1 MAGIGATVALIKA
14 LAPKADPDVIQ
25 QAVEDYLE
33 AHPEISVADGSI
45 TEEKLAEDVAGILD
59 DLQDDVSDVKTA
71 IHGMN
76 TATASDVG
84 KALSPKTVVNGKV
97 TEWKYVE
104 SGSVDPSAIAD
115 KVDDWCDEN
124 ITNPSNPPLDR
135 SLLLENAAAPADLVG
150 DLKSDV
156 SFYTGNKKF
165 EYTKDKYI
173 KYQSPQTKT
182 NESSWECVLVQCSP
196 GDVFSV
202 KGFGGSSP
210 RLWIFSDSQGN
221 ALTYALA
228 GTVTNDFVKIIAP
241 ANAAYLACNSKY
253 SEFHGV
259 LIEGEILKEQVDSV
273 ELAHKMDTFNQ
284 IVPDGNFE
292 TASGWQANGSPSW
305 PVSASDNI
313 LTATVAS
320 SEMKLQRTNDY
331 PAIIV
336 GHKYFA
342 TVEYNGSDLNRVA
355 VKVGVHTQIGD
366 VTSNTWNKIATIITV
381 SSISGDKTDCQ
392 VEVTLNQGYS
402 AQTIQIRNYWVVDI
416 TAMYGAGNEPTV
428 QQFLTM
434 YSNAYYP
441 HQSIT
446 KDTKVM
452 EYLIN
457 KKIAELGTA
466 SQKDYTNSVS
476 EGGNNLP
483 TAIAVYTAIQ
493 EAQGQSS
500 DSMVSRDAYLIK
512 EEIPSQYTEHNA
524 SPVSFDDD
532 EYLEKKL
539 ATVPTGKKLLYFTDV
554 HWPSNEKKTIP
565 LVNYVRKRLGIP
577 KVLFGGDV
585 LNRSDTGYIAK
596 SVYTSFMYQAKS
608 AFWCDFIPAIGN
620 HETNES
626 NMQGS
631 SHTDVEREAKLL
643 PFSQIQPIQGSDL
656 LDYVH
661 TEYDMVKDDLSDY
674 ATGDNLDE
682 LKAYFKT
689 IFYFDDSAN
698 KTRYIVLNTGN
709 PGSLNDAGGLGVISD
724 VFHFGW
730 TGELRLQ
737 FDWFASVLST
747 TPNGYDVVVL
757 GHQFANENADLD
769 MPKYPQIIMQMCRGA
784 IQKQSITVTPPQLS
798 NTYSN
803 MIAWYSNSNH
813 VYDFTEI
820 QQIRSIIMVCGH
832 AHYDGISINGYNG
845 NNEYVSTVYN
855 GETLDQIEDGVIPLI
870 VTTTDAYQSW
880 DVSVSGATKVPMEYG
895 TTTDHAFDVMTYVD
909 DGIDIKRFGAGNNR
923 KIYINYPSES

>member
-1 MAGIGATVALIKA
+1 MAGIGTIVAMIKA
-14 LAPKADPDVIQ
+14 LGNKTDQ
-25 QAVEDYLE
+25 
-33 AHPEISVADGSI
+33 EIAQI
-45 TEEKLAEDVAGILD
+45 EEDVT
-59 DLQDDVSDVKTA
+59 DVKTA
-71 IHGMN
+71 IQGKMDEPE
-76 TATASDVG
+76 TAGTAGQVLGLDNSLNPVWLNSS
-84 KALSPKTVVNGKV
+84 A
-97 TEWKYVE
+97 
-104 SGSVDPSAIAD
+104 DPSAIASA
-115 KVDDWCDEN
+115 VDSWLEGN
-124 ITNPSNPPLDR
+124 ITNPSNPPIDR
-135 SLLLENAAAPADLVG
+135 NLALANAAAPADMAGNMKDEITL
-150 DLKSDV
+150 
-156 SFYTGNKKF
+156 FTGNKR
-165 EYTKDKYI
+165 YTEWTKNKWI
-173 KYQSPQTKT
+173 KYTAPQTQV
-182 NESSWECVLVQCSP
+182 NETGWESILVPCKP
-196 GDVFSV
+196 GDIFYV
-202 KGFGGSSP
+202 KGYGGSSP
-210 RLWIFSDSQGN
+210 RLWCFSDSQGS
-221 ALTYALA
+221 AVYYS
-228 GTVTNDFVKIIAP
+228 GVVTTNEYILIVAP
-241 ANAAYLACNSKY
+241 ANSAYLACNSKY
-253 SEFHGV
+253 SEIKGD
-259 LIEGEILKEQVDSV
+259 LIVGKTLSDRFAELKSAFE
-273 ELAHKMDTFNQ
+273 TNGFNQ

-292 TASGWQANGSPSW
+292 TAKGWLGNGSPSW
-305 PVSASDNI
+305 TLSAEDNI
-313 LTATVAS
+313 LTAAVNS
-320 SEMKLQRTNDY
+320 NKMKLQRDTDWAEIN
-331 PAIIV
+331 I

-342 TVEYNGSDLNRVA
+342 NVEYYGSDFSRVA
-355 VKVGVHTQIGD
+355 IAVGSQTQIGD
-366 VTSNTWNKIATIITV
+366 TTANTWNKIATV
-381 SSISGDKTDCQ
+381 ISVTSKNGNRSDCQ
-392 VEVTLNQGYS
+392 VEIDLAN
-402 AQTIQIRNYWVVDI
+402 NYTVQNIKIKNFWVVDL
-416 TAMYGAGNEPTV
+416 TDMYGAGNEPTAAEFV
-428 QQFLTM
+428 LKYSEDYYAQQTIKRDI
-434 YSNAYYP
+434 SV
-441 HQSIT
+441 T
-446 KDTKVM
+446 
-452 EYLIN
+452 EYVIQKYLDQ
-457 KKIAELGTA
+457 LGTA
-466 SQKDYTNSVS
+466 AQKNYTTTVS
-476 EGGNNLP
+476 SGSNDLP
-483 TAIAVYTAIQ
+483 TAGAVNEAIL
-493 EAQGQSS
+493 EAVTDNQSGGQFGI
-500 DSMVSRDAYLIK
+500 SRDAYLIK

-524 SPVSFDDD
+524 TPVSFDDD

-539 ATVPTGKKLLYFTDV
+539 ATVPVGKKFLYFTDV

-596 SVYTSFMYQAKS
+596 YVYTSFMYQAKS
-608 AFWCDFIPAIGN
+608 AFGCDFIPAIGN

-631 SHTDVEREAKLL
+631 SHTDIERAAHLL

-689 IFYFDDSAN
+689 IFYFDDPVN

-724 VFHFGW
+724 VFDFGW

-747 TPNGYDVVVL
+747 TQNGYDVVVL

-798 NTYSN
+798 NTYAN

-820 QQIRSIIMVCGH
+820 QQIKSIIMVCGH

-923 KIYINYPSES
+923 KIYIDYPSQS